1 FFRCLGLKRWN
12 SHFGSFATPSPSWKP
27 LRCTHTWCAQVDSQ
41 KGTRHH
47 QLSIR
52 RPSIFG
58 LPRQHYSPCT
68 WGCLHRRL
76 WFGTRVD
83 PVNFADCAGQR
94 AGGGI
99 DVHSVVS
106 HYDRRARVV
115 RCRERD
121 HCHRP
126 RNHTWEL
133 VRGEELGGCDWAA
146 NCELEAGA
154 HPSWRISLSSPS
166 LTGPDFTGGLSGE
179 SVLLP
184 APATSASRGSDAA
197 GHREAATQEGIPMA
211 ARAALP
217 GHILAHD
224 ADLLCA
230 CEFVKFKFGSTDE
243 IAAYNSSV
251 AQLAP
256 IFIVPFLGLLLDRYG
271 QRCLAVLA
279 STLSL
284 LVSILILSLTY
295 LTPLLGMAIYSLS
308 LSLGPVSLI
317 SAVPLIL
324 PLSSLGTALGVLK
337 SGSNVGSTIADIL
350 VGLLQDS
357 DPEHGYDGVMRF
369 YVWCSTGSAACAVW
383 LWVVDRQ
390 WYAGVL
396 DMNDEE
402 RKAWS
407 DMRREENM
415 EEEADGKLKWLNWVY
430 GGLYGAGLV
439 ASWVL
444 FFVFVFNAGE
454 K

>member
-1 FFRCLGLKRWN
+1 
-12 SHFGSFATPSPSWKP
+12 
-27 LRCTHTWCAQVDSQ
+27 
-41 KGTRHH
+41 
-47 QLSIR
+47 
-52 RPSIFG
+52 
-58 LPRQHYSPCT
+58 
-68 WGCLHRRL
+68 
-76 WFGTRVD
+76 
-83 PVNFADCAGQR
+83 
-94 AGGGI
+94 
-99 DVHSVVS
+99 
-106 HYDRRARVV
+106 
-115 RCRERD
+115 
-121 HCHRP
+121 
-126 RNHTWEL
+126 
-133 VRGEELGGCDWAA
+133 
-146 NCELEAGA
+146 
-154 HPSWRISLSSPS
+154 
-166 LTGPDFTGGLSGE
+166 
-179 SVLLP
+179 
-184 APATSASRGSDAA
+184 
-197 GHREAATQEGIPMA
+197 
-211 ARAALP
+211 
-217 GHILAHD
+217 
-224 ADLLCA
+224 
-230 CEFVKFKFGSTDE
+230 
-243 IAAYNSSV
+243 
-251 AQLAP
+251 
-256 IFIVPFLGLLLDRYG
+256 
-271 QRCLAVLA
+271 
-279 STLSL
+279 
-284 LVSILILSLTY
+284 
-295 LTPLLGMAIYSLS
+295 MAIYSLS